1 MAHTGSANCDHCDQ
15 LCHRRSSILLMLVF
29 QAFLGQ
35 KFNLYRAAIVV
46 HIEPHRFI
54 VPMVP
59 WYGMVRYGMECMD
72 RGPPVSIVSMIAA
85 IIVPNDGSQPHRSI
99 VPGPF
104 PFLTLPL

>member
-1 MAHTGSANCDHCDQ
+1 MSMIAANFVPNDGSQ
-15 LCHRRSSILLMLVF
+15 
-29 QAFLGQ
+29 
-35 KFNLYRAAIVV
+35 
-46 HIEPHRFI
+46 PHRSI

-59 WYGMVRYGMECMD
+59 WYGMVWFGMVWYGIGGG
-72 RGPPVSIVSMIAA
+72 GPPVSIVSMIAA

>member
-1 MAHTGSANCDHCDQ
+1 M
-15 LCHRRSSILLMLVF
+15 SIVSMI
-29 QAFLGQ
+29 
-35 KFNLYRAAIVV
+35 AAIIV
-46 HIEPHRFI
+46 HNDGSQPHRSI

-85 IIVPNDGSQPHRSI
+85 IIVPNDGSQPHHSI

-104 PFLTLPL
+104 PFLPLPL